1 MKEII
6 YLDTDIMNSLLA
18 QLDHGI
24 VDSYTKEQSKQT
36 NEDTSTQSTS
46 GGKAG
51 IGANFKASTGAF
63 PGGSFGFN
71 GSLGSSDLESESSSK
86 AFTEGQRDLLNKIF
100 HDHALNI
107 LIEKLVENQLIKTN
121 LLSEELNEGDIINVN
136 GEFDFYDFSLI
147 SVASN
152 PDLWEEFLS
161 WDDNE
166 TKFNLSEKEAER
178 IYTKINNKQT
188 LTKKETLHQ
197 EEALKIYQKSLE
209 NKNIINIMKQ
219 LEVHSSTTDKLFNDL
234 TFIKTE
240 KLIGL
245 LKKKFL
251 RESTESLSF
260 RGSNSRKATFIGRVI
275 GVKDS
280 VVDGTS
286 EFDFSPQQINKIP
299 NVLLDILLGSFDI
312 IEVGDTLISP
322 IAIFY
327 EGN

>member
-24 VDSYTKEQSKQT
+24 VNSYTKEQSKQT
-36 NEDTSTQSTS
+36 SEDTSTQYTS
-46 GGKAG
+46 GGKSG
-51 IGANFKASTGAF
+51 LGASFKVSTGAI

-71 GSLGSSDLESESSSK
+71 GSLGSSDSESESSSK
-86 AFTEGQRDLLNKIF
+86 AFTDGQRDLLNKIF

-107 LIEKLVENQLIKTN
+107 LINKLKENQLIKTN
-121 LLSEELNEGDIINVN
+121 LLSEELTEGDIIKIN

-152 PDLWEEFLS
+152 PNLWTEFLS
-161 WDDNE
+161 WEDNE
-166 TKFNLSEKEAER
+166 TTFNLSQKEAEK
-178 IYTKINNKQT
+178 IYSKISKNQT

-197 EEALKIYQKSLE
+197 NEALQVHQKYLE
-209 NKNIINIMKQ
+209 NKKIINIMKQ
-219 LEVHSSTTDKLFNDL
+219 LEVHSSTTDKLFKDL
-234 TFIKTE
+234 TFIKTD

-286 EFDFSPQQINKIP
+286 ELDFSPQQINQIP

-322 IAIFY
+322 IAVFY
-327 EGN
+327 ESN